1 MAKRG
6 VSIWKKAMQEP
17 GFLSVFTDVIR
28 GWVKAIGSWLQRPDR
43 SLDPD
48 PEDIFTHLLRT
59 LCGSVSTKAPL
70 PVWLVWPVPLKNP
83 NLSRPQDFQRLMP
96 RNVVSQNHQ
105 RLASISQTLLPNGTT
120 GWLYLFLQTV
130 ALEPVGNDRGS
141 LAAASEAPEIEGAI
155 EWAWRRL
162 WTCTDK
168 PKACWQNPH
177 TYIYT

>member
-1 MAKRG
+1 MMAKRG

-70 PVWLVWPVPLKNP
+70 PV
-83 NLSRPQDFQRLMP
+83 
-96 RNVVSQNHQ
+96 
-105 RLASISQTLLPNGTT
+105 
-120 GWLYLFLQTV
+120 
-130 ALEPVGNDRGS
+130 
-141 LAAASEAPEIEGAI
+141 
-155 EWAWRRL
+155 
-162 WTCTDK
+162 
-168 PKACWQNPH
+168 
-177 TYIYT
+177 